1 MSDRYNLSRRLDFLG
16 LQSGAPDLRP
26 VRQALEAALDPALA
40 AFYSQVRTA
49 PEVKG
54 FFRDD
59 AHVERA
65 KRAQRDHWR
74 LIVNGDYGESYVEA
88 VRGIGGAHAG
98 IGLEP
103 RWYIAGYALVLEQ
116 LLTAIVEASWP
127 RGLGVARGGKDKL
140 ARALGAVVKAAL
152 LDMDLAVGV
161 YLDAKDQERE
171 RLETES
177 RAAEARQAHAMAA
190 LAQAIARLSNGDL
203 ASRLHEQV
211 GAEFQA
217 VKDDF
222 NEALATLH
230 ETLAAVADSTG
241 QIRSSADEIAGASDD
256 LSRRTERQAA
266 SLEETAAALE
276 QLTVSVKHAA
286 QGARQAADVVAGAK
300 DEAQRSGGVVQQTVA
315 AMGEIEKS
323 SGQIGQ
329 IIGVIDEIA
338 FQTNLLALNAGVEA
352 ARAGEAG
359 KGFAVVASE
368 VRALAQR
375 SADAAKEIKG
385 LIDASSSH
393 VASGVSLV
401 GETGQ
406 ALKRIAERVM
416 EIDSLVAEIAA
427 SSEQQARGLS
437 EVNQAVGEMDQV
449 TQQNA
454 GMVEQATAASHTLKV
469 EMQMLAELMGR
480 FSLSPCGVAPPLAG
494 QGATR
499 AA

>member
-1 MSDRYNLSRRLDFLG
+1 MSVRDDLNPRLGFLG
-16 LQSGAPDLRP
+16 LSQGAPPLKHLRSAIEK
-26 VRQALEAALDPALA
+26 ALSPALA
-40 AFYSQVRTA
+40 AFYDRVKAT
-49 PEVKG
+49 PEVRR

-59 AHVERA
+59 AHIAQA
-65 KRAQRDHWR
+65 KAAQEQHWR
-74 LIVNGDYGESYVEA
+74 LIASGDYGGAYA
-88 VRGIGGAHAG
+88 DDVRRIAEGHVR

-103 RWYIAGYALVLEQ
+103 RWCIAGYALILEQ
-116 LLTAIVEASWP
+116 LLTTAVEASWP
-127 RGLGVARGGKDKL
+127 KGFGVSREGRDKL
-140 ARALGAVVKAAL
+140 AGAVAAITKAAL
-152 LDMDLAVGV
+152 LDMDLAISV
-161 YLDAKDQERE
+161 YLEAKDAERE
-171 RLETES
+171 RIEAAS
-177 RAAEARQAHAMAA
+177 HAAEARQREALAA
-190 LAQAIARLSNGDL
+190 LATAIARLSSGDL
-203 ASRLHEQV
+203 ASRMDATV
-211 GAEFQA
+211 AAEFHQ
-217 VKDDF
+217 VKADF
-222 NEALATLH
+222 NAAISTLQ
-230 ETLAAVADSTG
+230 ETLSAVSQSTG
-241 QIRSSADEIAGASDD
+241 AIRSSADEIAQASDD

-266 SLEETAAALE
+266 GLEETAAALE
-276 QLTVSVKHAA
+276 QLTASVRQAA

-300 DEAQRSGGVVQQTVA
+300 EEAQRSGGVVQQTVA

-323 SGQIGQ
+323 SGQISQ

-385 LIDASSSH
+385 LIDASSTH

-406 ALKRIAERVM
+406 ALQRIAQRVM

-427 SSEQQARGLS
+427 SSEQQARGLA
-437 EVNQAVGEMDQV
+437 EVNTAVGEMDQV

-454 GMVEQATAASHTLKV
+454 AMVEEATAASHTLKG
-469 EMQMLAELMGR
+469 EMQRLSELMAHFR
-480 FSLSPCGVAPPLAG
+480 FGSGAQASAPAVRS
-494 QGATR
+494 AVR

>member
-1 MSDRYNLSRRLDFLG
+1 MSERDKLDQRLGFVG
-16 LQSGAPDLRP
+16 LERGAPALGHLRP
-26 VRQALEAALDPALA
+26 VIDKALGPALA
-40 AFYSQVRTA
+40 AFYDRVRATPQVRR
-49 PEVKG
+49 
-54 FFRDD
+54 FFRDET
-59 AHVERA
+59 HIERA
-65 KRAQRDHWR
+65 KDAQHEHWR
-74 LIVNGDYGESYVEA
+74 LIAAGDYGAAYAED
-88 VRGIGGAHAG
+88 VRRIGEAHAR

-103 RWYIAGYALVLEQ
+103 SWYIGGYAIMLEQ
-116 LLTAIVEASWP
+116 LLTAVVEASWP
-127 RGLGVARGGKDKL
+127 KGFGVSREGRDKL
-140 ARALGAVVKAAL
+140 ARGVAAIVKAAL
-152 LDMDLAVGV
+152 LDMDLAIGV
-161 YLDAKDQERE
+161 YLDAKDAERE
-171 RLETES
+171 QLQAET
-177 RAAEARQAHAMAA
+177 RAAEARQRDALAA
-190 LAQAIARLSNGDL
+190 LAQAIGRLSHGDL
-203 ASRLHEQV
+203 ASRMDDQV
-211 GAEFQA
+211 GGEFRQ
-217 VKDDF
+217 VKSDF
-222 NEALATLH
+222 NAAL
-230 ETLAAVADSTG
+230 ETLQETLSAVSHATGAIRVGAD
-241 QIRSSADEIAGASDD
+241 DIARASDD

-266 SLEETAAALE
+266 GLEETAAALE
-276 QLTVSVKHAA
+276 QLTASVRQAA

-385 LIDASSSH
+385 LIDASSTH

-406 ALKRIAERVM
+406 ALQRIAERVM

-427 SSEQQARGLS
+427 SSEQQARGLA
-437 EVNQAVGEMDQV
+437 EVNVAVGEMDQV

-454 GMVEQATAASHTLKV
+454 AMVEQATAASHSLKA
-469 EMQMLAELMGR
+469 EMQRLSELMGHFR
-480 FSLSPCGVAPPLAG
+480 FGS
-494 QGATR
+494 GARAKVPAAEGAAR